1 MSLLASDYDGLSE
14 PDFDVYRS
22 ECWSSNRFNLQRMK
36 TKEKVS
42 SLAKSLSSMFDAADF
57 HMESSSEIPS
67 VWNGR
72 CVKDQWSYWLRNPN
86 AQRQLQPIL
95 AKRLDLATRIKA
107 PADHLK
113 HVLLCVRLD
122 HESLA
127 VGLRLSRYASVDLAN
142 LLSRAQSDPDTFAKA
157 VEAVSDHVLFDG
169 EAVSEGALLRGA
181 TELQVEDR
189 EWLDLVHVIPR
200 DAILDGAT
208 DVVEAV
214 GQSARSLLPL
224 MRFILWSPTND
235 HIDGAQALS
244 HFEQQTEA
252 RSEAKK
258 SALEEKQQ
266 QHAERA
272 ERARDRTNA
281 KVDAE
286 AAWRRMQAKRRSEGE
301 ESRADA
307 SDEKKES
314 EHAATSRP
322 ASRKRQSAAKTARGA
337 QRAPTRKPSTARSS
351 ESKRTTKPKPKR
363 QAAPAHAFT
372 VGDACVLTR
381 GIFAGKSGAILAEDK
396 PGYYKVK
403 VGMLEVTVSAHDLQ
417 PTS

>member
-127 VGLRLSRYASVDLAN
+127 VRTQTQSLRECRPRESVE
-142 LLSRAQSDPDTFAKA
+142 S
-157 VEAVSDHVLFDG
+157 
-169 EAVSEGALLRGA
+169 
-181 TELQVEDR
+181 
-189 EWLDLVHVIPR
+189 
-200 DAILDGAT
+200 
-208 DVVEAV
+208 
-214 GQSARSLLPL
+214 
-224 MRFILWSPTND
+224 SP
-235 HIDGAQALS
+235 
-244 HFEQQTEA
+244 
-252 RSEAKK
+252 
-258 SALEEKQQ
+258 
-266 QHAERA
+266 
-272 ERARDRTNA
+272 
-281 KVDAE
+281 V
-286 AAWRRMQAKRRSEGE
+286 
-301 ESRADA
+301 
-307 SDEKKES
+307 
-314 EHAATSRP
+314 
-322 ASRKRQSAAKTARGA
+322 
-337 QRAPTRKPSTARSS
+337 
-351 ESKRTTKPKPKR
+351 
-363 QAAPAHAFT
+363 
-372 VGDACVLTR
+372 
-381 GIFAGKSGAILAEDK
+381 
-396 PGYYKVK
+396 
-403 VGMLEVTVSAHDLQ
+403 
-417 PTS
+417 